1 MKKRD
6 HVVDVKDFIQKMMDD
21 TAASLE
27 GMRSDIETKII
38 DYSFVPGR
46 DIIET
51 DDSVIV
57 HIALP
62 GIKKEDIKV
71 DTTEKYLKLEAK
83 FDTEKDVHGAYVTL
97 TDKKVVVIR
106 RSIKLP
112 KKVIPT
118 EAIAKFEDG
127 ILSVTIP
134 KLEVD
139 ERFNV
144 TIE

>member
-6 HVVDVKDFIQKMMDD
+6 HVVEMKDFIQKMMDD
-21 TAASLE
+21 TAANLE

-38 DYSFVPGR
+38 DYTFVPGR

-51 DDSVIV
+51 DEAIIV

-62 GIKKEDIKV
+62 GIKKEDIKL

-83 FDTEKDVHGAYVTL
+83 FNTEEDIQGAYVTL
-97 TDKKVVVIR
+97 KDKKVGVLR
-106 RSIKLP
+106 RDIKLP
-112 KKVIPT
+112 KKVIP
-118 EAIAKFEDG
+118 FETKATFENG
-127 ILSVTIP
+127 MLSVTIP

-144 TIE
+144 KIE